1 MIKGRSLVD
10 SDMFILRD
18 SMFLGNSMQTYPS
31 QINVNQFHGVKYKM
45 LHTTWMKII
54 NNSLKSIFD
63 YIFRVFDVA
72 QCMAFFHGLRYHTVL
87 ILCTLIGTRNRCDGP
102 TWIRISM

>member
-45 LHTTWMKII
+45 LRTTWMEII

-63 YIFRVFDVA
+63 YIFRVFDDA
-72 QCMAFFHGLRYHTVL
+72 WPFSMAYAITQCSSY
-87 ILCTLIGTRNRCDGP
+87 
-102 TWIRISM
+102 IR